1 MTGNAN
7 VCPEKGNQHREAV
20 CLALIAELS
29 QLRESMLLRAQAM
42 APALSA
48 VAPKFRGSAHNLAHY
63 LALRAHELRP
73 LQEKLAWVGV
83 SSLGRSET
91 HTLANLDKVLGILYC
106 LTGQAWLDRSA
117 EEPAG
122 SMLGPRL
129 LHENATELLGES
141 PVGRSTRM
149 MVTLPSTAASSILL
163 VQDLVPAGMDI
174 ARTNC
179 AHDCPDDWRVMA
191 KNVRTAAANAGRAV
205 RILMDL
211 GGPKIRTGE
220 LTPRPAV
227 LRMRPQ
233 RDEFGRPYRPY
244 RVGIK
249 CTTQVEAVPDVD
261 GCIGVD
267 GKWLAHLEVGSQ
279 IDFSDA
285 RGAKRHLLV
294 IKVTDRGGVAESLQ
308 TAYVTP
314 ETSLTIHGAHA
325 KKWASTPA
333 CQIDPLPGML
343 LLRRGDLIR
352 VTAKASNAESHLADD
367 LTDEQSESAQVA
379 CTAPEVIQQVQ
390 VGERIWFDDGK
401 IGGVIRRI
409 ASGWLEVEITQAKD
423 AGAKLTGD
431 KGINLPDSTLDLPA
445 LTNKDLEDLNA
456 VARDADMVGLSFV
469 HKAADVVALREH
481 LDQLGRPDIGIV
493 LKIETMT
500 GFQNLP
506 ELMLAAMT
514 GRSAGVMIA
523 RGDLAVECGYER
535 LAEVQEEILWCAEA
549 AHMPVIWATQV
560 LDSLAKTGTPSR
572 AEVSDAAM
580 GVRAEC
586 VMLNKGPYI
595 TQAMQLLDGILRRM
609 VNHQDKKR
617 TLLRALHAWGGSD

>member
-63 LALRAHELRP
+63 LALRAYELRP

-149 MVTLPSTAASSILL
+149 MVTLPSTAASSILV
-163 VQDLVPAGMDI
+163 VQDLVAAGMDI
-174 ARTNC
+174 ARINC
-179 AHDCPDDWRVMA
+179 AHDCSDDWRVMA

-294 IKVTDRGGVAESLQ
+294 IKVTDRGVVAESLQ

-367 LTDEQSESAQVA
+367 LTDEQSESPQVA

-617 TLLRALHAWGGSD
+617 TLLRALHAWGDSD

>member
-1 MTGNAN
+1 M
-7 VCPEKGNQHREAV
+7 
-20 CLALIAELS
+20 
-29 QLRESMLLRAQAM
+29 
-42 APALSA
+42 
-48 VAPKFRGSAHNLAHY
+48 
-63 LALRAHELRP
+63 
-73 LQEKLAWVGV
+73 
-83 SSLGRSET
+83 
-91 HTLANLDKVLGILYC
+91 
-106 LTGQAWLDRSA
+106 
-117 EEPAG
+117 
-122 SMLGPRL
+122 
-129 LHENATELLGES
+129 
-141 PVGRSTRM
+141 
-149 MVTLPSTAASSILL
+149 
-163 VQDLVPAGMDI
+163 
-174 ARTNC
+174 
-179 AHDCPDDWRVMA
+179 
-191 KNVRTAAANAGRAV
+191 
-205 RILMDL
+205 
-211 GGPKIRTGE
+211 
-220 LTPRPAV
+220 
-227 LRMRPQ
+227 
-233 RDEFGRPYRPY
+233 
-244 RVGIK
+244 
-249 CTTQVEAVPDVD
+249 
-261 GCIGVD
+261 
-267 GKWLAHLEVGSQ
+267 
-279 IDFSDA
+279 
-285 RGAKRHLLV
+285 
-294 IKVTDRGGVAESLQ
+294 
-308 TAYVTP
+308 
-314 ETSLTIHGAHA
+314 
-325 KKWASTPA
+325 
-333 CQIDPLPGML
+333 
-343 LLRRGDLIR
+343 
-352 VTAKASNAESHLADD
+352 
-367 LTDEQSESAQVA
+367 
-379 CTAPEVIQQVQ
+379 
-390 VGERIWFDDGK
+390 GERIWFDDGK

-617 TLLRALHAWGGSD
+617 TLLRALHAWGDSD

>member
-91 HTLANLDKVLGILYC
+91 HTLANLDKVLGIFYC
-106 LTGQAWLDRSA
+106 LRGQPWLASSA

-122 SMLGPRL
+122 RTLCSRL
-129 LHENATELLGES
+129 LHESATELLGES

-149 MVTLPSTAASSILL
+149 MVTLPSTAASSILV
-163 VQDLVPAGMDI
+163 VQDLVAAGMDI
-174 ARTNC
+174 ARINC
-179 AHDCPDDWRVMA
+179 AHDCSDDWRVMA

-294 IKVTDRGGVAESLQ
+294 IKVTDRGVVAESLQ

-367 LTDEQSESAQVA
+367 LTDEQSESPQVA
-379 CTAPEVIQQVQ
+379 CTAPEVIQQV
-390 VGERIWFDDGK
+390 
-401 IGGVIRRI
+401 
-409 ASGWLEVEITQAKD
+409 
-423 AGAKLTGD
+423 
-431 KGINLPDSTLDLPA
+431 
-445 LTNKDLEDLNA
+445 
-456 VARDADMVGLSFV
+456 
-469 HKAADVVALREH
+469 
-481 LDQLGRPDIGIV
+481 
-493 LKIETMT
+493 
-500 GFQNLP
+500 
-506 ELMLAAMT
+506 
-514 GRSAGVMIA
+514 
-523 RGDLAVECGYER
+523 
-535 LAEVQEEILWCAEA
+535 
-549 AHMPVIWATQV
+549 
-560 LDSLAKTGTPSR
+560 
-572 AEVSDAAM
+572 
-580 GVRAEC
+580 
-586 VMLNKGPYI
+586 
-595 TQAMQLLDGILRRM
+595 
-609 VNHQDKKR
+609 
-617 TLLRALHAWGGSD
+617 